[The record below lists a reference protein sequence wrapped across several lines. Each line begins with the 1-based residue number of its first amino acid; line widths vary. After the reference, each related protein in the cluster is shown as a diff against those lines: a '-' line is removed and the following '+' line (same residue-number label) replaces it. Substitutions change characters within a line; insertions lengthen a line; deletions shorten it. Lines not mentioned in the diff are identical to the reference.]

1 MTGIYFAR
9 DIDIYFTTVE
19 EKNNFDKWFEKQG
32 FEKKSVDE
40 IVTSVENY
48 LEGVDFKYGSGN
60 ECEPAEFA
68 FIRSVYQYRFGDN
81 WEEEWDA

>member
-19 EKNNFDKWFEKQG
+19 EKSNFDKWFEKQG
-32 FEKKSVDE
+32 FEKKTVDE
-40 IVTSVENY
+40 IITSVENY
-48 LEGVDFKYGSGN
+48 LEGVDFN

-68 FIRSVYQYRFGDN
+68 FIRSVYQYRFGDD